1 MLDDIEIILVKLKWK
16 LLYKYSVVFEKIRLN
31 KVFEVVKWLVEY
43 SDLFKNEGIEINN
56 FWFEDVSRCI

>member
-31 KVFEVVKWLVEY
+31 KVFEVVKWLVE
-43 SDLFKNEGIEINN
+43 
-56 FWFEDVSRCI
+56 

>member
-1 MLDDIEIILVKLKWK
+1 MLDDIEIILVKLKRK